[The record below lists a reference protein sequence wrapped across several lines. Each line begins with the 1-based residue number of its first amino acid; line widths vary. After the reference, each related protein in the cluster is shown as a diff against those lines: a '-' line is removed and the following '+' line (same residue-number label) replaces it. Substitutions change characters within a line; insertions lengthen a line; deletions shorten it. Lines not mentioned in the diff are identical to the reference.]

1 MTMRILVVD
10 SDVKKAQMLKQTLS
24 ETFPNV
30 LVDVEHDEQE
40 ACYLAE
46 RIEYSAVLT
55 ETKGANFDGLCF
67 ARSVHERSPQTRV
80 IFVTNDP
87 SFAVPAF
94 KTRAVG
100 YLLAPISQE
109 SIREEFVDLGIFGGE
124 THKLEAKTF
133 GNFEIFCDGK
143 IMQFGRAK
151 SKELLAYLID
161 KNGTTAT
168 GSELIVNLWEDKDV
182 DRTTRSMLHNLV
194 SDIKKTFLNYGI
206 SDFFETKRNAFR
218 IKTEKIVCDYFDLL
232 SGKNDAVRKF
242 KGEYMSAYSW
252 AEFTIGKL
260 EMLAEKHYK
269 HA

>member
-100 YLLAPISQE
+100 YLLAPVSKDDL
-109 SIREEFVDLGIFGGE
+109 REEFLDLGLFGGE
-124 THKLEAKTF
+124 NHKVEVKTF
-133 GNFEIFCDGK
+133 GNFEMFCDGEV
-143 IMQFGRAK
+143 IQFSRAK

-194 SDIKKTFLNYGI
+194 SDIKKTLLSYGI
-206 SDFFETKRNAFR
+206 LNIFETKRNAFR
-218 IKTEKIVCDYFDLL
+218 IKKEKFVCDYFDLL
-232 SGKNDAVRKF
+232 DGKEDAMRKF
-242 KGEYMSAYSW
+242 KGEYMSAYAW

-260 EMLAEKHYK
+260 EILADK
-269 HA
+269 AL

>member
-1 MTMRILVVD
+1 MRILIVD
-10 SDVKKAQMLKQTLS
+10 SDEGYAQKLRQLVCS
-24 ETFPNV
+24 TFQNAI
-30 LVDVEHDEQE
+30 VDMEADEEEATYAVE
-40 ACYLAE
+40 
-46 RIEYSAVLT
+46 RKEYSAVLT
-55 ETKGANFDGLCF
+55 ETKRIDFNGLRF

-100 YLLAPISQE
+100 YLVSPISTDDL
-109 SIREEFVDLGIFGGE
+109 REEFVDLGLFGGE
-124 THKLEAKTF
+124 VHKIEAKTF
-133 GNFEIFCDGK
+133 GNFEMFCDGK

-194 SDIKKTFLNYGI
+194 TDIKKTLLGYGVPEL
-206 SDFFETKRNAFR
+206 FETKRNAFR
-218 IKTEKIVCDYFDLL
+218 IKKEGMVCDYFDLL
-232 SGKNDAVRKF
+232 DGKEDAARRF

-252 AEFTIGKL
+252 AEFTIGRL
-260 EMLAEKHYK
+260 ETLADTIW
-269 HA
+269 

>member
-1 MTMRILVVD
+1 MRILVVD
-10 SDVKKAQMLKQTLS
+10 SDAENSQRLK
-24 ETFPNV
+24 EVVCRAFPNA
-30 LVDVEHDEQE
+30 LVDVECDEQE

-55 ETKGANFDGLCF
+55 ETKRKNFNGLCF
-67 ARSVHERSPQTRV
+67 ARSMHERSPQTRV

-100 YLLAPISQE
+100 YLLAPITQE
-109 SIREEFVDLGIFGGE
+109 SIREEFIDLGIFGGE
-124 THKLEAKTF
+124 NHKVEAKTF
-133 GNFEIFCDGK
+133 GNFEIFCDGEM
-143 IMQFGRAK
+143 IQFGRAK

-194 SDIKKTFLNYGI
+194 SDIKKTLQAYGI
-206 SDFFETKRNAFR
+206 SDIFETKRNAFR
-218 IKTEKIVCDYFDLL
+218 IKKEKVVCDYFDLL
-232 SGKNDAVRKF
+232 DGKEDAARKF
-242 KGEYMSAYSW
+242 KGEYMSAYAW

-260 EMLAEKHYK
+260 EALAEYY
-269 HA
+269 

>member
-1 MTMRILVVD
+1 MRILIVD
-10 SDVKKAQMLKQTLS
+10 SDAEYAKKLEQTVS
-24 ETFPNV
+24 SAFPNAI
-30 LVDVEHDEQE
+30 VEIENDEEE
-40 ACYLAE
+40 ACYLVE
-46 RIEYSAVLT
+46 RKEYSVVLT
-55 ETKGANFDGLCF
+55 ETKRASFDGLHF

-80 IFVTNDP
+80 IFATKDS

-100 YLLAPISQE
+100 YLLAPISKNDL
-109 SIREEFVDLGIFGGE
+109 REEFADLGILGNE
-124 THKLEAKTF
+124 NHKVEAKTF
-133 GNFEIFCDGK
+133 GNFELFCDGE

-194 SDIKKTFLNYGI
+194 ADIKKTFLTYGI
-206 SDFFETKRNAFR
+206 SDVFETKRNAFR
-218 IKTEKIVCDYFDLL
+218 IKKEKFVCDYFDLL
-232 SGKNDAVRKF
+232 DGKEDAMRKF

-252 AEFTIGKL
+252 AEFTIGRL
-260 EMLAEKHYK
+260 EALV
-269 HA
+269 

>member
-1 MTMRILVVD
+1 MRILVVD
-10 SDVKKAQMLKQTLS
+10 SDLENLQKLKEMVAS
-24 ETFPNV
+24 AFPNA
-30 LVDVEHDEQE
+30 LIDTEKDEEE

-46 RIEYSAVLT
+46 RVEYSVVLT
-55 ETKGANFDGLCF
+55 ETKRINYDGLNF

-80 IFVTNDP
+80 IFVTHDS

-100 YLLAPISQE
+100 YLLAPVSKE
-109 SIREEFVDLGIFGGE
+109 NIRDELIDLGLFGGE
-124 THKLEAKTF
+124 SHKVEAKTF
-133 GNFEIFCDGK
+133 GNFELFCDGK
-143 IMQFGRAK
+143 IVQFGRAK

-194 SDIKKTFLNYGI
+194 SDVKKTLRAYGI
-206 SDFFETKRNAFR
+206 SDIFETKRNAFR
-218 IKTEKIVCDYFDLL
+218 VKTETIVCDYFDLL
-232 SGKNDAVRKF
+232 SKKNDAMRKF
-242 KGEYMSAYSW
+242 KGEYMSAYAW

-260 EMLAEKHYK
+260 ETLVEKNYK
-269 HA
+269 

>member
-1 MTMRILVVD
+1 MRILVVD
-10 SDVKKAQMLKQTLS
+10 SDAKNSQKLQEVVCA
-24 ETFPNV
+24 TFPNA
-30 LVDVEHDEQE
+30 LVDVESDEEE
-40 ACYLAE
+40 ACYSTE

-55 ETKGANFDGLCF
+55 EAKRNNFDGLCF

-100 YLLAPISQE
+100 YLLAPITQE
-109 SIREEFVDLGIFGGE
+109 KIREEFVDLGLFGGE
-124 THKLEAKTF
+124 NHKVEAKAF
-133 GNFEIFCDGK
+133 GNFEMFCDGK
-143 IMQFGRAK
+143 IIQFGRSK
-151 SKELLAYLID
+151 SKELLAYLVD

-194 SDIKKTFLNYGI
+194 TDIKKTLQSYGI
-206 SDFFETKRNAFR
+206 SDIFETKRNAFR
-218 IKTEKIVCDYFDLL
+218 LKKEKVVCDYFDLL
-232 SGKNDAVRKF
+232 DGKEDAARKF

-260 EMLAEKHYK
+260 EALAEY
-269 HA
+269 

>member
-1 MTMRILVVD
+1 MRILVVD
-10 SDVKKAQMLKQTLS
+10 SNADNAQALKQVLCTA
-24 ETFPNV
+24 FPNAV
-30 LVDVEHDEQE
+30 IDVETDEQE

-46 RIEYSAVLT
+46 RVEYSAVLT
-55 ETKGANFDGLCF
+55 ETNRIDFNGLCF

-100 YLLAPISQE
+100 YLLAPLTQE

-124 THKLEAKTF
+124 NHKVEAKTF
-133 GNFEIFCDGK
+133 GNFELFCDGK
-143 IMQFGRAK
+143 IIQFSRAK

-194 SDIKKTFLNYGI
+194 SDIKKTLLSYGI
-206 SDFFETKRNAFR
+206 SDVFETKRNAFR
-218 IKTEKIVCDYFDLL
+218 IKKERFICDYFDLL
-232 SGKNDAVRKF
+232 EGKKDAVRKF
-242 KGEYMSAYSW
+242 KGEYMSAYYW
-252 AEFTIGKL
+252 AEFTIGRL
-260 EMLAEKHYK
+260 EALAQKNM
-269 HA
+269 